1 MILQENAL
9 RTLGWAASAT
19 AVAMYV
25 SYVDQI
31 RLNLDGHKGSLL
43 QPAATV
49 LNCLLWTGYG
59 LFRPQRDWPIVLANL
74 PGIVLGLAALI
85 TAF

>member
-1 MILQENAL
+1 MQEKSL
-9 RTLGWAASAT
+9 RILGWMASAT

-49 LNCLLWTGYG
+49 LNCVLWAAYG
-59 LFRPQRDWPIVLANL
+59 VFREKRDWPIVIANL
-74 PGIVLGLAALI
+74 PGIVLGLGALV
-85 TAF
+85 TAL

>member
-1 MILQENAL
+1 MQDKSL
-9 RTLGWAASAT
+9 RILGWMASAT

-31 RLNLDGHKGSLL
+31 RINLDGHKGSLL

-49 LNCLLWTGYG
+49 LNCMLWGAYG
-59 LFRPQRDWPIVLANL
+59 LLREKKDWPIVIANV
-74 PGIVLGLAALI
+74 PGVVLGVVALI
-85 TAF
+85 TAL